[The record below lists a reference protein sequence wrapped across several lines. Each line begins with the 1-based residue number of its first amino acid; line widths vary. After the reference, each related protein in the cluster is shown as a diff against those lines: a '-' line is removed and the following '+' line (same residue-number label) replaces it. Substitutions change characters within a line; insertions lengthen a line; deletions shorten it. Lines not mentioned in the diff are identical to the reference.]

1 MANIDINRRAVIE
14 AHVEACRDAV
24 LTNAVEL
31 GRWLNRA
38 KEEQIVP
45 HGEWEEWVRTHA
57 GMSER
62 SAQRLMQAAREVP
75 EGSPLE
81 RLGVAK
87 IEALLMLPAGERE
100 QAAEEMDAANLSSRQ
115 VWREARERAG
125 KTTHPTAEAVP
136 PSQGTWEGQE
146 EGKTEA
152 RRGEAPLPG
161 SAGKG
166 PGDRLDP
173 VEALRMAKAAKEEA
187 EDLKRQLETARAETE
202 MARAGRERYE
212 MRVDALSNQLEN
224 TRQALAMERRKAPQV
239 VEKLPDD
246 YVEMKKRLAAAE
258 KEADRLADEL
268 DRAKLGAAKEQDGSP
283 AARILAA
290 IGAFLAEAGS
300 FPAALHRKP
309 DLMDREDWEL
319 VESRVRLLDEWVM
332 HMRGANWN
340 G

>member
-31 GRWLNRA
+31 GRWLVRA
-38 KEEQIVP
+38 KEENIVP

-100 QAAEEMDAANLSSRQ
+100 AAAEEMDAASLSSRE

-125 KTTHPTAEAVP
+125 KTTHPTAAAVP

-146 EGKTEA
+146 EGEKEA

-173 VEALRMAKAAKEEA
+173 VEALRAAKAAKAEA
-187 EDLKRQLETARAETE
+187 TAMKAEL
-202 MARAGRERYE
+202 
-212 MRVDALSNQLEN
+212 DATRIQLEN
-224 TRQALAMERRKAPQV
+224 TRQALAVERRRQPETKV

-246 YVEMKKRLAAAE
+246 YVEMKKKLAAAE

-268 DRAKLGAAKEQDGSP
+268 DRAKISGAKESGSRP
-283 AARILAA
+283 SERILAA
-290 IGAFLAEAGS
+290 IGCFMTEAGGYPEMLRRNNGLMS
-300 FPAALHRKP
+300 ADDWALV
-309 DLMDREDWEL
+309 LA
-319 VESRVRLLDEWVM
+319 RVRVVRDWAAYMEGAY
-332 HMRGANWN
+332 RGV
-340 G
+340 